1 MADFVDPQ
9 FIDLILSRLNEAEG
23 RLTETL
29 ISGSIETMEQYK
41 GVRGQIEGLQMAKRE
56 ITEVAE
62 KTFTE
67 I

>member
-9 FIDLILSRLNEAEG
+9 FIDLILSRLNESEG

-29 ISGSIETMEQYK
+29 ISGSIESMEQYK
-41 GVRGQIEGLQMAKRE
+41 VVRGQIEGLQMAKRE
-56 ITEVAE
+56 ITEVSE
-62 KTFTE
+62 KMFTE

>member
-41 GVRGQIEGLQMAKRE
+41 VVRGQIEGLQMAKRE

>member
-9 FIDLILSRLNEAEG
+9 FIDLILSRLNEAEV

-29 ISGSIETMEQYK
+29 IAGSIETIEQYK
-41 GVRGQIEGLQMAKRE
+41 VVRGQIEGLQMAKRE

>member
-29 ISGSIETMEQYK
+29 ISGSIESMEQYK
-41 GVRGQIEGLQMAKRE
+41 VVRGQIEGLQMAKRE
-56 ITEVAE
+56 ITEVSQ
-62 KTFTE
+62 KMFTE

>member
-9 FIDLILSRLNEAEG
+9 FVDLILSRLNEAEG

-29 ISGSIETMEQYK
+29 ISGSIESMEQYK
-41 GVRGQIEGLQMAKRE
+41 VVRGQIEGLQMAKRE
-56 ITEVAE
+56 ITEVSE
-62 KTFTE
+62 KMFTE

>member
-9 FIDLILSRLNEAEG
+9 FIDLILSRLNEAEV

-29 ISGSIETMEQYK
+29 ISGSIESMEQYK
-41 GVRGQIEGLQMAKRE
+41 VVRGQIEGLQMAKRE
-56 ITEVAE
+56 ITEVSE
-62 KTFTE
+62 KMFTE

>member
-9 FIDLILSRLNEAEG
+9 FVDLILSRLNEAEA

-29 ISGSIETMEQYK
+29 ISGSIESMEQYK
-41 GVRGQIEGLQMAKRE
+41 VVRGQIEGLQMAKRE
-56 ITEVAE
+56 ITEVSE
-62 KTFTE
+62 KMFTE

>member
-23 RLTETL
+23 HLKETL
-29 ISGSIETMEQYK
+29 IAGSIESMEQYK
-41 GVRGQIEGLQMAKRE
+41 VVRGQIEGLQMAKRE
-56 ITEVAE
+56 ITEVSE
-62 KTFTE
+62 KMFTE

>member
-29 ISGSIETMEQYK
+29 ISGSIESMEQYK
-41 GVRGQIEGLQMAKRE
+41 VVRGQIEGLQMAKRE
-56 ITEVAE
+56 ITEVSE
-62 KTFTE
+62 KMFTE

>member
-9 FIDLILSRLNEAEG
+9 FVDLILSRLNEAEV

-29 ISGSIETMEQYK
+29 ISGSIESMEQYK
-41 GVRGQIEGLQMAKRE
+41 VVRGQIEGLQMAKRE
-56 ITEVAE
+56 ITEVSE
-62 KTFTE
+62 KMFTE

>member
-9 FIDLILSRLNEAEG
+9 FIELILSRLNEAEG

-41 GVRGQIEGLQMAKRE
+41 VVRGQIEGLQMAKRE

>member
-23 RLTETL
+23 HLNETL
-29 ISGSIETMEQYK
+29 IAGSIETMEQYK
-41 GVRGQIEGLQMAKRE
+41 VVRGQIEGLQMAKRE
-56 ITEVAE
+56 ITEVSQ
-62 KTFTE
+62 KMFTE